1 MNGLSAT
8 VLCSTLRSGFPMST
22 SSTEH
27 RRLSAIMFTDMVG
40 YSALSQRNEAL
51 ALELLEE
58 HREVLRSVFPRHQ
71 GHEIKSTGDG
81 FLVEFASA
89 LAAVH
94 CALEIQ
100 RLMRQ
105 RNENRS
111 AERRVLIRI
120 GIHLGDVVRRDNDVF
135 GDGVNIA
142 ARIEPL
148 AEPGGICVSR
158 AVYEQ
163 IENKVEHALVQLSRP
178 ALKNI
183 QATVEVY
190 RLLLDEPRASPSAA
204 PRRSPRRWRTITAV
218 AAAAMLIGGAGYWG
232 FRSRPTSLP
241 AAGSPTPRV
250 EPAVLPAPL
259 SAARLQVL
267 HSFGPTNT
275 EGVNG
280 WGAVT
285 LAADGFIYGTTV
297 NQGPGGGGGVYRVRT
312 DGADYA
318 VLHSLQRTNDGAE
331 PTGGVILARD
341 GALYGTTFRG
351 GTNDSGT
358 VFRLGTDGHGF
369 QVLHHFASSND
380 CRNPQSEL
388 MEARDGSIYGTATGG
403 GGHGRGGIFK
413 ITPDGLRYSVVSRLF
428 HGQPDDPRRP
438 VGGLIQGIDGALYGT
453 TKFGGL
459 KDNGTVFR
467 LDPGGT
473 FAVVKSL
480 GLASGGLLQ
489 PEGTLLQTTDGTL
502 YGTSTLGGVAGGGG
516 LFRMTADGGD
526 FSIIHSFG
534 TQVDDARQPSA
545 GLTLSDQGTL
555 IGTTFAGGIANLGTV
570 FRLNRDGS
578 QYEML
583 HQFTG
588 GFSDGIRSRSR
599 LTPGAADSFYSAT
612 LGGGANNFGTV
623 FRLTIPRSATPSEAN
638 SKAR

>member
-1 MNGLSAT
+1 
-8 VLCSTLRSGFPMST
+8 MST

-190 RLLLDEPRASPSAA
+190 RLLLDEPRASRPPT
-204 PRRSPRRWRTITAV
+204 PRRQPRRWLGVIVV
-218 AAAAMLIGGAGYWG
+218 AAVAMLISGAAYWQ
-232 FRSRPTSLP
+232 FRSRLPSLP
-241 AAGSPTPRV
+241 AAGNPIPQIGPVKT
-250 EPAVLPAPL
+250 AGLQAPL
-259 SAARLQVL
+259 PVARLQVL

-280 WGAVT
+280 WGAVF

-297 NQGPGGGGGVYRVRT
+297 NQGPGGGGSVYRVRT

-331 PTGGVILARD
+331 PTGGVIVARD

-358 VFRLGTDGHGF
+358 VFRLGTDGRGF
-369 QVLHHFASSND
+369 QVLHHFAASND
-380 CRNPQSEL
+380 CRHPQSEL
-388 MEARDGSIYGTATGG
+388 LEARDGSIYGTATGG

-413 ITPDGLRYSVVSRLF
+413 IAPDGLRYSVVSRLF
-428 HGQPDDPRRP
+428 HGRPDDPRRP

-467 LDPGGT
+467 LDPGGDFT
-473 FAVVKSL
+473 VVKSL

-489 PEGTLLQTTDGTL
+489 PEGTLLQTTDGAL

-526 FSIIHSFG
+526 FAIIHSFG

-545 GLTLSDQGTL
+545 GLILSDQGTL
-555 IGTTFAGGIANLGTV
+555 IGTTFAGGVANLGAV

-599 LTPGAADSFYSAT
+599 LTPGTPDSFYSAT
-612 LGGGANNFGTV
+612 LGGGANNLGTV
-623 FRLTIPRSATPSEAN
+623 FRLTILNGPASAETQSHAH
-638 SKAR
+638 